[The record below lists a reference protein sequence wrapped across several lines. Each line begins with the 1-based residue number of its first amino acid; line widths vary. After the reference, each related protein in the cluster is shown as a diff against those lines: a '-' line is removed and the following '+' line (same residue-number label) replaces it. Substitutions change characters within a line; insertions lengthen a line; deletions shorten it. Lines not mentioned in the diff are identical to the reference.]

1 MQEKK
6 KLRSR
11 EHTFPALDS
20 MEDELSYMHHR
31 LKRTAAVLTKWVKTL
46 RPVLALILFL
56 TLFAKRGQAMKTAD
70 VGLGQMN
77 GSRW

>member
-1 MQEKK
+1 MQDNK

-11 EHTFPALDS
+11 EHTFPALNSVKDG
-20 MEDELSYMHHR
+20 LSCMHHL
-31 LKRTAAVLTKWVKTL
+31 LKGTAAVLTKWVKTL
-46 RPVLALILFL
+46 RLVLALVFFL